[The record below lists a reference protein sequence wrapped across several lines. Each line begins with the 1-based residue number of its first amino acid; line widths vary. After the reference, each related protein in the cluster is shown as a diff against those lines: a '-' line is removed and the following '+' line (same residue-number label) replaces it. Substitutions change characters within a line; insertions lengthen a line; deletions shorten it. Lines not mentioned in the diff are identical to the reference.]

1 MKITVLGAGG
11 WGTALARLLIQNG
24 HQVTLWSWQQQQA
37 DEIGCFH
44 ENRSFLPG
52 VLLPETLHVT
62 CDMKE
67 ALSKT
72 ELVVFAVPS
81 NASADVAAAAQPFI
95 DSKVVLLNAA
105 KGFAKER
112 SLRISEVLREIYPEN
127 PIAVLSGPSHAE
139 EVGRDKITA
148 LCVAGED
155 PDTLCLVQ
163 DLLSN
168 DHFRVYVNHDLVG
181 VEIGGAVKNVI
192 ALCCGILD
200 GLELGDNARAALM
213 SRGLAEIERLGVA
226 MGADPRTFF
235 GLTGVGDLVVT
246 CTSKHSRNYRTG
258 YQIGQGR
265 AWRDIL
271 SETNMVVEGIYAAK
285 CAHKLAAE
293 YEVEMPITA
302 ALNSILYEDT
312 DPRTALEQLMSREKA
327 EEWHS

>member
-95 DSKVVLLNAA
+95 DSNVVLLNAA

-112 SLRISEVLREIYPEN
+112 SPGGYISEDRICGQSFHMPCPLR
-127 PIAVLSGPSHAE
+127 SRHGSH
-139 EVGRDKITA
+139 GR
-148 LCVAGED
+148 
-155 PDTLCLVQ
+155 
-163 DLLSN
+163 
-168 DHFRVYVNHDLVG
+168 
-181 VEIGGAVKNVI
+181 
-192 ALCCGILD
+192 
-200 GLELGDNARAALM
+200 
-213 SRGLAEIERLGVA
+213 
-226 MGADPRTFF
+226 
-235 GLTGVGDLVVT
+235 
-246 CTSKHSRNYRTG
+246 
-258 YQIGQGR
+258 
-265 AWRDIL
+265 
-271 SETNMVVEGIYAAK
+271 
-285 CAHKLAAE
+285 
-293 YEVEMPITA
+293 
-302 ALNSILYEDT
+302 
-312 DPRTALEQLMSREKA
+312 
-327 EEWHS
+327 

>member
-72 ELVVFAVPS
+72 ELAVFAVPS

-139 EVGRDKITA
+139 EVARDEITA

-181 VEIGGAVKNVI
+181 VEIGG
-192 ALCCGILD
+192 
-200 GLELGDNARAALM
+200 
-213 SRGLAEIERLGVA
+213 
-226 MGADPRTFF
+226 
-235 GLTGVGDLVVT
+235 
-246 CTSKHSRNYRTG
+246 KH
-258 YQIGQGR
+258 
-265 AWRDIL
+265 
-271 SETNMVVEGIYAAK
+271 YAAPNQ
-285 CAHKLAAE
+285 
-293 YEVEMPITA
+293 VENYLHNDPCDGCGCPRE
-302 ALNSILYEDT
+302 LCDT
-312 DPRTALEQLMSREKA
+312 PCRVKRGWLEARQDVFL
-327 EEWHS
+327 